1 MMIEENNHQVF
12 HNFLQNHMFM
22 FLFKNFTEFYLTNLN
37 RQFTYLSRIFTGK
50 KFNFYY
56 LLAILL
62 FIKFLLFFNKYF
74 TGKNKKNTGTFINC
88 L

>member
-1 MMIEENNHQVF
+1 M
-12 HNFLQNHMFM
+12 
-22 FLFKNFTEFYLTNLN
+22 FTEFYFTSLN

-50 KFNFYY
+50 EFNFYY

-88 L
+88 LNSKVIENQFKSNSKIPAFFG